1 MAQHCAESW
10 APSSCL
16 CHQTSSDF
24 MPLNYFLS
32 EQLCGTAAIFGK
44 TCKGGGQ
51 GSDVYVDWLVN
62 MSRV

>member
-1 MAQHCAESW
+1 
-10 APSSCL
+10 
-16 CHQTSSDF
+16 